1 MSHKGNVCSPSC
13 RAFVVDGSF
22 RAGWHAG
29 GVISVLD
36 AVLGFALAV
45 AAAAALTPLA
55 ARLARAV
62 GMVDQPRER
71 GLAAHPTPLLGG
83 VAILGAVVVASLVVL
98 PMTDELRGILIG
110 AVLVTAVGVIDDK
123 VELSAA
129 VKLAGLIVAA
139 VIPVTAGVSVEVITI
154 PLVGHIALGALGG
167 PLTVV
172 GIVAVMNVVN
182 FSDGIDGLAAGV
194 CAIAGGAFAIIA
206 FDLGR
211 DGAGVLAAIVAGASV
226 GFLFFN
232 FPPASVFMGDAG
244 ALLLG
249 YLLGCVAVQGSV
261 KTNAILAL
269 VLPLLVLAVPFV
281 DTAFVVLK
289 RVKYRRP
296 IYSADRWHLHHRL
309 SNIGFSQRRAV
320 AYLYAWTLIQA
331 GLAVALRFVPY
342 SDNGG
347 TLHLGWTLV
356 MAGLA
361 LIAFAASVYLV
372 YVLEI
377 LKFRRWVKRW
387 RPETTDKDIRER
399 LETGEFEVVG
409 APDPEAPQ

>member
-1 MSHKGNVCSPSC
+1 
-13 RAFVVDGSF
+13 
-22 RAGWHAG
+22 
-29 GVISVLD
+29 VISVLD
-36 AVLGFALAV
+36 AVVGFVLAV

-71 GLAAHPTPLLGG
+71 GLAARPTPLLGG
-83 VAILGAVVVASLVVL
+83 LAILGAVVIASLVVL

-123 VELSAA
+123 VELSAP
-129 VKLAGLIVAA
+129 VKLAGLIAAA
-139 VIPVTAGVSVEVITI
+139 VIPVSAGVKVEVITI
-154 PLVGHIALGALGG
+154 PFFGHIGLAGLGG

-172 GIVAVMNVVN
+172 GLVAVMNVVN

-194 CAIAGGAFAIIA
+194 CAIAGAAFAIIA

-211 DGAGVLAAIVAGASV
+211 NGAGVLAAIVSGASV

-309 SNIGFSQRRAV
+309 SNIGFSQRRAI

-347 TLHLGWTLV
+347 DLHLGWSLL

-377 LKFRRWVKRW
+377 LKFRRWIQRW
-387 RPETTDKDIRER
+387 RPETTDEDIRQR

-409 APDPEAPQ
+409 APDPEGPE